1 MKKLIISIIAV
12 SLVIAGC
19 TAFLIT
25 DAEPRA
31 PDPAAYTVYV
41 YPDGLASIEVQ
52 NINQI
57 QQLQEKVIAGDMVLL
72 PGTLILPGNGN
83 TGGYEYPQKQI
94 VR

>member
-1 MKKLIISIIAV
+1 MKKYIIAICV
-12 SLVIAGC
+12 ALAGVVAC
-19 TAFLIT
+19 TAFFVV
-25 DAEPRA
+25 DAQPRS

-41 YPDGLASIEVQ
+41 YPDGLATIEVQ
-52 NINQI
+52 SINQI